1 MEPKDTID
9 IVIVDKNPLVLRGLV
24 ALFSEDERFE
34 IRATAEDG
42 ELFLKLLER
51 FRFDIGIIGWK
62 MPHLNGRQVLTALN
76 ERDSRVRVI
85 VYSGASVAAQVQE
98 LGGAAFYAKS
108 EVPEGLLEIA
118 YQVGQGKTV
127 FPYRKREDSTDS
139 LFFTLTPRELEMLQL
154 LAAGLS
160 NLQISKSSKI
170 SQNTVKFHL
179 KNLYD
184 KLQVSS
190 RVHAVSLYNRA
201 LNAEDP

>member
-85 VYSGASVAAQVQE
+85 VYSGASVAAQVQD
-98 LGGAAFYAKS
+98 LGGAAFYDKS

-127 FPYRKREDSTDS
+127 FPYRKKEDSTDS

>member
-85 VYSGASVAAQVQE
+85 VYSGASVAAQVQ
-98 LGGAAFYAKS
+98 
-108 EVPEGLLEIA
+108 
-118 YQVGQGKTV
+118 
-127 FPYRKREDSTDS
+127 
-139 LFFTLTPRELEMLQL
+139 
-154 LAAGLS
+154 
-160 NLQISKSSKI
+160 
-170 SQNTVKFHL
+170 
-179 KNLYD
+179 
-184 KLQVSS
+184 
-190 RVHAVSLYNRA
+190 
-201 LNAEDP
+201 